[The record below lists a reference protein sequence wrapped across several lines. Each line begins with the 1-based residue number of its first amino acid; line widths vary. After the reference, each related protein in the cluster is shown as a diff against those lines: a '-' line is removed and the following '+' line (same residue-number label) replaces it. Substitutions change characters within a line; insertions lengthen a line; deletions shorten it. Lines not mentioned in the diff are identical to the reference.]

1 MLTMVRQTA
10 MGWTRRFRVSGDA
23 KPVGA
28 GDETIMNGAPYLGP
42 EASRSEPKKPVAV
55 GDHAAEE
62 IKRRQVSLVVRY
74 VTTMR
79 AR

>member
-1 MLTMVRQTA
+1 MR
-10 MGWTRRFRVSGDA
+10 WISRFRVSGDA

-28 GDETIMNGAPYLGP
+28 GDETIINDARYMSL
-42 EASRSEPKKPVAV
+42 EASRNEPKKSVAV
-55 GDHAAEE
+55 GDNAAEE

-74 VTTMR
+74 VATMR

>member
-1 MLTMVRQTA
+1 MLTMVRKTA
-10 MGWTRRFRVSGDA
+10 MGWISRFRVSGDA

-28 GDETIMNGAPYLGP
+28 GGRGHYKRRAILGP
-42 EASRSEPKKPVAV
+42 GASLTEPKKPIAV
-55 GDHAAEE
+55 GDQATEE
-62 IKRRQVSLVVRY
+62 IKRRQVSLVARY

>member
-1 MLTMVRQTA
+1 MTMVRKKA
-10 MGWTRRFRVSGDA
+10 MGWTSRSRVSGDA

-28 GDETIMNGAPYLGP
+28 GDETIMNGAPYLGA
-42 EASRSEPKKPVAV
+42 EASRSEPKTPVAV

-62 IKRRQVSLVVRY
+62 IKRRQVSLIVRY

>member
-1 MLTMVRQTA
+1 
-10 MGWTRRFRVSGDA
+10 MGWTSRFRVSGDA
-23 KPVGA
+23 KPDGSA
-28 GDETIMNGAPYLGP
+28 DEAIVNRAPYLGP
-42 EASRSEPKKPVAV
+42 EASRCDPKNSVAI

-79 AR
+79 AH

>member
-1 MLTMVRQTA
+1 MLTMVRKTA
-10 MGWTRRFRVSGDA
+10 MGWTSRFGVSGDA
-23 KPVGA
+23 KPIGA
-28 GDETIMNGAPYLGP
+28 GDETGAPYLGP
-42 EASRSEPKKPVAV
+42 EASRSEPKKPVV

-62 IKRRQVSLVVRY
+62 IKRRQVSLIVRY